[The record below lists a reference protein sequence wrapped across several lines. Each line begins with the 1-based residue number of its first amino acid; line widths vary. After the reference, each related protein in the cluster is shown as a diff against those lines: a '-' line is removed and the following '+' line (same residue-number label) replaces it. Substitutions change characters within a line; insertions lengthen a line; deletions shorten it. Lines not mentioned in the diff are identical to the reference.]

1 MDELK
6 KRSIAK
12 AISWRTTGTIDTMI
26 VSFFITGN
34 VSAAISIGLVE
45 VITKIALYYF
55 HERAWNKISFGRSK
69 EPEYSI

>member
-1 MDELK
+1 MEELK

-26 VSFFITGN
+26 VSYFITGN
-34 VSAAISIGLVE
+34 VTAAVSIGLVE

-55 HERAWNKISFGRSK
+55 HERAWNKIGFGKTR